1 MPIHNLEEFCVQD
14 NYALHQD
21 QFWDYSGMFLVF
33 ENSIYYEFLTRP
45 YLKTLSNQIH

>member
-1 MPIHNLEEFCVQD
+1 MLCVDACVQD
-14 NYALHQD
+14 NYALHPD

-33 ENSIYYEFLTRP
+33 ENSIYYDFLTRP